1 MAYGLLLGKH
11 AKYYAPLRNLEL
23 VALEYYDVGAPDIGA
38 QLTNI
43 VASNPDVVVVFAI
56 EQTCCLAMKQLRE
69 RGMDKPIVGNGPIVA
84 TTLQEAFKGVF
95 SIPPYTY
102 CPAGNCNAWDLLPK
116 EHPVVKVARPVATIY
131 EKRYGEKYLGPL
143 DPVIVLQNAVER
155 ALSADPTLLDKDVQ
169 TVRKALRDKLE
180 TTKNVVSDGGTYTM
194 TPEDH
199 NGYHRGSHVAVVHW
213 ENGKMLYDEQL
224 TKAIKPLPLP
234 PAEHYK

>member
-1 MAYGLLLGKH
+1 M
-11 AKYYAPLRNLEL
+11 
-23 VALEYYDVGAPDIGA
+23 
-38 QLTNI
+38 
-43 VASNPDVVVVFAI
+43 
-56 EQTCCLAMKQLRE
+56 
-69 RGMDKPIVGNGPIVA
+69 
-84 TTLQEAFKGVF
+84 
-95 SIPPYTY
+95 
-102 CPAGNCNAWDLLPK
+102 
-116 EHPVVKVARPVATIY
+116 ARPVATIY